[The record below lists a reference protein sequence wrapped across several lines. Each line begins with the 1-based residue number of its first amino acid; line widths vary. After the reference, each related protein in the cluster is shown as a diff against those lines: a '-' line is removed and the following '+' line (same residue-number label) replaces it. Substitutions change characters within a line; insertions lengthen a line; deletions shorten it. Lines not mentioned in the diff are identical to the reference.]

1 MPETVQHAM
10 SDPPLRL
17 GSSQEVGRRELRV
30 LYLFAGARRKSGL
43 GGSLLKACSGTA
55 VRVRMEEMDILQ
67 GGQKHN
73 LLRAD
78 LRKAQK
84 RPLRRPLRNPEPTQP
99 G

>member
-1 MPETVQHAM
+1 M
-10 SDPPLRL
+10 
-17 GSSQEVGRRELRV
+17 RV

-55 VRVRMEEMDILQ
+55 VRIRLEEMDILQ

-78 LRKAQK
+78 LRKAVME
-84 RPLRRPLRNPEPTQP
+84 RVTNGAFDLYILS